1 MNVLEIPSPA
11 TSAKPVTAQLI
22 ALDGV
27 PLVSAGDDLAAVVVG
42 ALEASGEMLRDGDI
56 VVIAQKIV
64 SKAEG
69 RAVKLTSVVPSA
81 DALDVA
87 EETNK
92 DPRLVELILRE
103 TAEIVRRRRDVLIVA
118 HRLGFVSANAGV
130 DRSNVDG
137 EDSALLLPEDPD
149 QTCAELRQALKAS
162 TGADVAVIINDSHGR
177 AFRKGTV
184 GVAIGASGLPAL
196 DDRRGDLDLYRR
208 PLKITEVALAD
219 ELASAASLLMG
230 QAGEGRP
237 VVLVRG
243 VAVKRREGMAADLVR
258 PRVMDLFRPP
268 AADDLFRHRRSV
280 RRYSS
285 KPVSENLLDD
295 ILALAVCAPSAHDR
309 QPWRF
314 AILKDAATKSRLAL
328 GMAERLRSD
337 RSRDGDAAELIE
349 KDVAKS
355 IARITAAP
363 LAIVVSLTMEDMDCY
378 PDTGRA
384 AKEHQMAV
392 QGTAM
397 AMQNILLAAHARGLG
412 GSIMCAPLFCPDTV
426 QRILNLPH
434 RWEPQALLTLGYP
447 TKTAPATQ
455 RRPLKDVVRIV
466 QAKS

>member
-1 MNVLEIPSPA
+1 MKLREISTPA
-11 TSAKPVTAQLI
+11 MFEKSVTAQLI
-22 ALDGV
+22 ALEGM
-27 PLVSAGDDLAAVVVG
+27 PFVSPGDDLAALIVE
-42 ALEASGEMLRDGDI
+42 ALYHSGETLRDGD
-56 VVIAQKIV
+56 VVVVAQKIV

-69 RAVKLTSVVPSA
+69 RAVKLTSVVPS
-81 DALDVA
+81 DEALAVA

-103 TAEIVRRRRDVLIVA
+103 TAEVVRRRRDVLIVA

-130 DRSNVDG
+130 DQSNVDG
-137 EDSALLLPEDPD
+137 DDSALLLPEDPD
-149 QTCAELRQALKAS
+149 RTCTELRRLLKAS

-208 PLKITEVALAD
+208 PLRITEVALAD

-237 VVLVRG
+237 VVIVRG
-243 VAVKRREGMAADLVR
+243 IALKRRIGMAANLFR
-258 PRVMDLFRPP
+258 PRETDLFRPP
-268 AADDLFRHRRSV
+268 ASDDLFRYRRSV
-280 RRYSS
+280 RRYSN
-285 KPVSENLLDD
+285 KPVSDRLLDD
-295 ILALAVCAPSAHDR
+295 ILALAVCAPSAHNR

-314 AILKDAATKSRLAL
+314 AVLKDAVSKSRLAL

-337 RSRDGDAAELIE
+337 RSRDGDAAEVIE

-355 IARITAAP
+355 LARITAAP
-363 LAIVVSLTMEDMDCY
+363 MAVVVSLTMEDMDRY
-378 PDTGRA
+378 PDAGRA
-384 AKEHQMAV
+384 DAEHQMAV

-397 AMQNILLAAHARGLG
+397 AMQNILLAAHAKGLG
-412 GSIMCAPLFCPDTV
+412 TSIMCAPLFCPDTV
-426 QRILNLPH
+426 RRILDLPD

-447 TKTAPATQ
+447 TKTASAPR
-455 RRPLKDVVRIV
+455 RRPLQDVVRIV
-466 QAKS
+466 QAKP